1 MQYIDNKPPLFITL
15 KGEPVGRAEGL
26 DAHGTLLDE
35 RAAALGMDPDEY
47 FDQSDLIY
55 VDSGSDL
62 LLFDARPELGE
73 GKVREAIEEYL
84 MTTDISH
91 AEMSFY
97 GTNEREIVENPG
109 NIDYVFNLQ

>member
-1 MQYIDNKPPLFITL
+1 MQYNDNKPPLFITL

-26 DAHGTLLDE
+26 DAHRTLLDDK
-35 RAAALGMDPDEY
+35 AAALGMDPDEY

-55 VDSGSDL
+55 VDSGGDL

-73 GKVREAIEEYL
+73 ENVREAIEEYL
-84 MTTDISH
+84 KKVGVSL

-97 GTNEREIVENPG
+97 GTDVREVVEIPNT
-109 NIDYVFNLQ
+109 YS